1 MHAAARDRLELEADL
16 RVALERGEFR
26 FLYQPVIEL
35 ETGRVIGAEALV
47 RWHHPQRGLVMP
59 LAFIPVAEETDLI
72 FALGKWGLSVA
83 CREAQSW
90 DEAGLVGAGGLPL
103 EIMVN
108 LSARQLQQ
116 SNLVDHVVQVLNET
130 GLEPRRLV
138 LEITES
144 AVMQQTDVTLATL
157 HALKALGV
165 EITMDDFGTGYSS
178 LSHLQ
183 RFPIDGLKIDRS
195 FVSGL
200 GTSRNDT
207 ALVRTVIALG
217 DTLGLRT
224 IAEGI
229 ETAQHWEM
237 LITLGCKYGQG
248 FLFARPMEP
257 EQLAAV
263 FRENATTGLGMRVS
277 TSPA

>member
-1 MHAAARDRLELEADL
+1 
-16 RVALERGEFR
+16 
-26 FLYQPVIEL
+26 
-35 ETGRVIGAEALV
+35 
-47 RWHHPQRGLVMP
+47 
-59 LAFIPVAEETDLI
+59 
-72 FALGKWGLSVA
+72 
-83 CREAQSW
+83 
-90 DEAGLVGAGGLPL
+90 
-103 EIMVN
+103 
-108 LSARQLQQ
+108 
-116 SNLVDHVVQVLNET
+116 
-130 GLEPRRLV
+130 
-138 LEITES
+138 
-144 AVMQQTDVTLATL
+144 VMQQTDSTLATL
-157 HALKALGV
+157 NALKAIGV
-165 EITMDDFGTGYSS
+165 QIAMDDFGTGYSS

-229 ETAQHWEM
+229 ETSHQWEM

-257 EQLAAV
+257 ERLAEV
-263 FRENATTGLGMRVS
+263 LRENATTGLGIRVP
-277 TSPA
+277 TGAA

>member
-1 MHAAARDRLELEADL
+1 
-16 RVALERGEFR
+16 
-26 FLYQPVIEL
+26 
-35 ETGRVIGAEALV
+35 
-47 RWHHPQRGLVMP
+47 
-59 LAFIPVAEETDLI
+59 
-72 FALGKWGLSVA
+72 
-83 CREAQSW
+83 
-90 DEAGLVGAGGLPL
+90 
-103 EIMVN
+103 MVN

-116 SNLVDHVVQVLNET
+116 SSLPDHVAHVLKET

-144 AVMQQTDVTLATL
+144 AVMQQTDSTLATL

-165 EITMDDFGTGYSS
+165 EIAMDDFGTGYSS

-229 ETAQHWEM
+229 ETTQQWEM
-237 LITLGCKYGQG
+237 LVMLGCEYGQG

-257 EQLAAV
+257 EQLAEV
-263 FRENATTGLGMRVS
+263 LRENATTGLATRISQGA
-277 TSPA
+277 T